1 LEWRG
6 KARVIAYVH
15 LVLTSL
21 VLLLVIFLTVGA
33 GVLTAA
39 HLENPD
45 LASNAHHYGD
55 DDLDSQETQDAKAI
69 LAMGAVGLWVVVAV
83 FAIIAFVEL
92 YAAIKLLKA
101 TDLVREYSE
110 AWNHAAT
117 WRNITVVFFVLQVAG
132 CLMSARFLSL
142 VIAVL
147 IRGTFLYIVHKFMA
161 ELDYRRCPLQVP
173 NMVTVVNHNKC

>member
-33 GVLTAA
+33 GILTAA
-39 HLENPD
+39 HLEDPD
-45 LASNAHHYGD
+45 LASNVDHYYGD
-55 DDLDSQETQDAKAI
+55 DSGETRDAKAFI
-69 LAMGAVGLWVVVAV
+69 PIGAVGLWLVVAV
-83 FAIIAFVEL
+83 CAIIVFVEL

-117 WRNITVVFFVLQVAG
+117 WRNITVVFFVFQVG
-132 CLMSARFLSL
+132 FCLMSGRFLSL
-142 VIAVL
+142 AITVL

-161 ELDYRRCPLQVP
+161 ELDSRRCPLVVP
-173 NMVTVVNHNKC
+173 NMITVVNHNKC